1 MPRGKR
7 LDPAVL
13 QAALEGLEFQRQR
26 VDQQMAQVRSLLRAA
41 PKKRPTAAQA
51 PAKPRPRM
59 SLAGR
64 KRVAAA
70 QRKRWAKVKA
80 KQAAKA
86 SAQSSKLTKRHI
98 SAEGRRRMVEAN
110 LRRWAE
116 YRAKKAAKE
125 AKATAKKAQKPAVN
139 KAVKS
144 PA

>member
-26 VDQQMAQVRSLLRAA
+26 ADQQIAQVRSLLRPA
-41 PKKRPTAAQA
+41 PRKRAVAQA

-64 KRVAAA
+64 KRIAAA
-70 QRKRWAKVKA
+70 QRKRWAEVKA

-86 SAQSSKLTKRHI
+86 VKGRPKLRK
-98 SAEGRRRMVEAN
+98 SGKKPPKPEAG
-110 LRRWAE
+110 
-116 YRAKKAAKE
+116 
-125 AKATAKKAQKPAVN
+125 QG
-139 KAVKS
+139 
-144 PA
+144 